1 MSNLAS
7 GPDGKIKGDQMGLFK
22 SAKTVGTGANQNI
35 AHGLGRVPV
44 VVLVFPM
51 RNTDGLLYD
60 IIEGAHTA
68 TNLIVNAPAN
78 TEFVAVA
85 W

>member
-1 MSNLAS
+1 MSNISS

-22 SAKTVGTGANQNI
+22 SAKIVGTGANQNV

-51 RNTDGLLYD
+51 RNNAGTAYN
-60 IIEGAHTA
+60 IIEGTHTA
-68 TNLIVNAPAN
+68 TNLIINVEAN